1 MNISFEI
8 DPETGDLM
16 AIYIHIAEGE
26 VSRTTE
32 IAEGRCYADEDSG
45 GGLIGIELLGEVH
58 LKSDLHHISEKYGVT
73 GLDRMVT
80 TIGEAVH
87 A

>member
-1 MNISFEI
+1 MNISFKIE
-8 DPETGDLM
+8 PETGDLM
-16 AIYIHIAEGE
+16 ATYIHIAEGE

-32 IAEGRCYADEDSG
+32 IAEGRCYADEDAN
-45 GGLIGIELLGEVH
+45 GGLVGIELLGKLH
-58 LKSDLHHISEKYGVT
+58 LKSDLQQIGERYGVT

-87 A
+87 V